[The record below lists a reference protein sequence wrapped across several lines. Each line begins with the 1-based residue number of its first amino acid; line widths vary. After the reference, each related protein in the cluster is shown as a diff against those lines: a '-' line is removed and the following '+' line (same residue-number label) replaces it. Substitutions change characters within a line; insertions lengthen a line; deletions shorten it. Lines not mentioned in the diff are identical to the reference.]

1 MVGRIKK
8 MKTEDREGEE
18 EDEGREEEAEG
29 RVLVRRIEETT
40 DNQKFHM

>member
-18 EDEGREEEAEG
+18 EDEGR
-29 RVLVRRIEETT
+29 VLVRRIEETT